1 LDSKV
6 NLEEENVKERIIRT
20 SWSLFSSKGFDKTT
34 LNDIITKANIS
45 KGTFYYYFR
54 SKDTLLNT
62 LSVIFDE
69 EYRKVEERT
78 PEELDSFEKLM
89 FLNYEIHTYI
99 GENIDSSLLASQ
111 YSAQL
116 TNNDE
121 SNLLDKNR
129 YYFTILTKIIEEGQR
144 KNELRSDLSVSEM
157 VRLYGL
163 CERAIVTDWCMN
175 NGSYS
180 LGEYSRK
187 VMPLLCGKFRA
198 EKDASSEN

>member
-1 LDSKV
+1 MDNKLQP
-6 NLEEENVKERIIRT
+6 EEENVKERIIRT
-20 SWSLFSSKGFDKTT
+20 SWSLFSQKGFDKTT
-34 LNDIITKANIS
+34 LNDIITTANIS

-69 EYRKVEERT
+69 EYRKVEERM
-78 PEELDSFEKLM
+78 PADMDSFDKLM
-89 FLNYEIHTYI
+89 FLNYEVHTYI

-129 YYFTILTKIIEEGQR
+129 YYFTLLTKIIEDGQR
-144 KNELRSDLSVSEM
+144 KKELRSDLSVSEM
-157 VRLYGL
+157 VKLYSI

-180 LGEYSRK
+180 LGDYSRK
-187 VMPLLCGKFRA
+187 VMPILFGKFR
-198 EKDASSEN
+198 NN

>member
-1 LDSKV
+1 MKLQP
-6 NLEEENVKERIIRT
+6 EEENVKERIIRT
-20 SWSLFSSKGFDKTT
+20 SWSLFSQKGFDKTT
-34 LNDIITKANIS
+34 LNDIITTANIS

-69 EYRKVEERT
+69 EYRKVEERM
-78 PEELDSFEKLM
+78 PADMDSFGKLM
-89 FLNYEIHTYI
+89 FLNYEVHTYI
-99 GENIDSSLLASQ
+99 GETIDSSLLASQ

-129 YYFTILTKIIEEGQR
+129 YYFTLLTKIIEEGQR
-144 KNELRSDLSVSEM
+144 KQELRSDLSVSEM
-157 VRLYGL
+157 VRLYSI

-180 LGEYSRK
+180 LGDYSRK
-187 VMPLLCGKFRA
+187 VMPILFGKFRN
-198 EKDASSEN
+198 E

>member
-1 LDSKV
+1 MKLQPK
-6 NLEEENVKERIIRT
+6 EENVKERIIRT
-20 SWSLFSSKGFDKTT
+20 SWSLFSQKGFDKTT
-34 LNDIITKANIS
+34 LNDIITTANIS

-69 EYRKVEERT
+69 EYRKVEERM
-78 PEELDSFEKLM
+78 PADMDSFGKLM
-89 FLNYEIHTYI
+89 FLNYEVHTYI
-99 GENIDSSLLASQ
+99 GETIDSSLLASQ

-129 YYFTILTKIIEEGQR
+129 YYFTLLTKIIEEGQR
-144 KNELRSDLSVSEM
+144 KQELRSDLSVSEM
-157 VRLYGL
+157 VRLYSI

-180 LGEYSRK
+180 LGDYSRK
-187 VMPLLCGKFRA
+187 VMPILFGKFRN
-198 EKDASSEN
+198 E

>member
-1 LDSKV
+1 MDSKV

>member
-1 LDSKV
+1 MKLQP
-6 NLEEENVKERIIRT
+6 EEENVKERIIRT
-20 SWSLFSSKGFDKTT
+20 SWNLFSQKGFDKTT
-34 LNDIITKANIS
+34 LNDIITTANIS

-69 EYRKVEERT
+69 EYRKVEERM
-78 PEELDSFEKLM
+78 PADMDSFGKLM
-89 FLNYEIHTYI
+89 FLNYEVHTYI
-99 GENIDSSLLASQ
+99 GETIDSSLLASQ

-129 YYFTILTKIIEEGQR
+129 YYFTLLTKIIEEGQR
-144 KNELRSDLSVSEM
+144 KQELRSDLSVSEM
-157 VRLYGL
+157 VRLYSI

-180 LGEYSRK
+180 LGDYSRK
-187 VMPLLCGKFRA
+187 VMPILFGKFRN
-198 EKDASSEN
+198 E

>member
-1 LDSKV
+1 MDNKLQP
-6 NLEEENVKERIIRT
+6 EEENVKERIIRT
-20 SWSLFSSKGFDKTT
+20 SWSLFSKKGFDKTT
-34 LNDIITKANIS
+34 LNDIITTANIS

-69 EYRKVEERT
+69 EYRKVEERM
-78 PEELDSFEKLM
+78 PADMDSFDKLM
-89 FLNYEIHTYI
+89 FLNYEVHTYI
-99 GENIDSSLLASQ
+99 GENIDSRLLASQ

-129 YYFTILTKIIEEGQR
+129 YYFTLLTNIIEEGQR
-144 KNELRSDLSVSEM
+144 KKELRSDMSVSEM
-157 VRLYGL
+157 VKLYGI

-180 LGEYSRK
+180 LGDYSRK
-187 VMPLLCGKFRA
+187 VMPILFGKFRN
-198 EKDASSEN
+198 E

>member
-1 LDSKV
+1 MDSKV

-187 VMPLLCGKFRA
+187 VMPLLCGKFRV